1 MGRVWVGDGSGQR
14 RVSPERPA
22 CPTQAPADPRELARE
37 IAQDAR
43 SRGGLLVFADF
54 ERMLCLGAT
63 NGRGAGLPLLVR
75 GALVALAS
83 TPDTGVV
90 INSGQDVCDLETH
103 VNVPGL
109 IYAGCRGLQIRGAGM
124 TFCHP
129 AAARLR
135 RMLPALAQELSQCLV
150 SLPGVEVEIKELG
163 VTVHA
168 RRADPSA
175 VGVIVAQAEALRRT
189 SAGDFRVW
197 PSESTVD
204 LFPDVEWRRGS
215 SALWILV
222 QWAHEGRG
230 QPAVVYLGHDHT
242 DEDAYRALRGH
253 GYAVHVGPPTTESA
267 ASCWVADQAAAFD
280 LLAQIAFAW
289 SLRPAGR

>member
-1 MGRVWVGDGSGQR
+1 MTIGDR
-14 RVSPERPA
+14 RVDAERSGSRG
-22 CPTQAPADPRELARE
+22 QEPADPRELARE

-43 SRGGLLVFADF
+43 SRGGLLIFADF
-54 ERMLCLGAT
+54 ERTLCLGAP

-75 GALVALAS
+75 GALVALVS
-83 TPDTGVV
+83 TPATGVV

-124 TFCHP
+124 SFCHP

-135 RMLPALAQELSQCLV
+135 QMLPLLAEDLSQRLA
-150 SLPGVEVEIKELG
+150 SLTGVEVEIKDLG
-163 VTVHA
+163 IRVHV

-175 VGVIVAQAEALRRT
+175 VAVIVAHAEALRRT
-189 SAGDFRVW
+189 FAGEFRVW
-197 PSESTVD
+197 PSGSTVD
-204 LFPDVEWRRGS
+204 LFPDAEWRTGAG
-215 SALWILV
+215 ALWILE

-230 QPAVVYLGHDHT
+230 QPAVVYLGHDRT
-242 DEDAYRALRGH
+242 DEDAYRALREH
-253 GYAVHVGPPTTESA
+253 GYAVHVGPLPTESA

-280 LLAQIAFAW
+280 LLAQIALAW
-289 SLRPAGR
+289 SVRPADR

>member
-1 MGRVWVGDGSGQR
+1 V
-14 RVSPERPA
+14 
-22 CPTQAPADPRELARE
+22 
-37 IAQDAR
+37 QDALV
-43 SRGGLLVFADF
+43 RGGLLIFADF
-54 ERMLCLGAT
+54 ERTLCLGAS

-83 TPDTGVV
+83 TPATGVV
-90 INSGQDVCDLETH
+90 INSAKEVCDLETH
-103 VNVPGL
+103 VGVPGL

-135 RMLPALAQELSQCLV
+135 RVLPGLAQALSRCLV

-163 VTVHA
+163 ITVHA
-168 RRADPSA
+168 RRGDPAA
-175 VGVIVAQAEALRRT
+175 VAVIVAQAEALRRT

-204 LFPDVEWRRGS
+204 LFPDVEWRRGF

-230 QPAVVYLGHDHT
+230 QPAVVYLGHDCT
-242 DEDAYRALRGH
+242 DEDAYRALPEQ
-253 GYAVHVGPPTTESA
+253 GYAVHVGPPVTGSA
-267 ASCWVADQAAAFD
+267 ASCWLADQAAAFD
-280 LLAQIAFAW
+280 LLAQIALAW
-289 SLRPAGR
+289 SVR

>member
-1 MGRVWVGDGSGQR
+1 MTIGHR
-14 RVSPERPA
+14 RVNPEQSG
-22 CPTQAPADPRELARE
+22 CPGGRAPVDPRELARE
-37 IAQDAR
+37 IVQGAR
-43 SRGGLLVFADF
+43 SRDGLLVFADF

-75 GALVALAS
+75 GALVALVS
-83 TPDTGVV
+83 TPATGVV

-129 AAARLR
+129 VAARLR
-135 RMLPALAQELSQCLV
+135 QMLPLLAQELCQCLV

-163 VTVHA
+163 VRVHV

-175 VGVIVAQAEALRRT
+175 VAVVVAHAEALRRT
-189 SAGDFRVW
+189 SAAEFRVW

-204 LFPDVEWRRGS
+204 LFPDVEWQKGAG
-215 SALWILV
+215 ALWILE
-222 QWAHEGRG
+222 QWAREGRG

-242 DEDAYRALRGH
+242 DEDAYRALRAH
-253 GYAVHVGPPTTESA
+253 GYAVHVGPPATESA

>member
-1 MGRVWVGDGSGQR
+1 
-14 RVSPERPA
+14 
-22 CPTQAPADPRELARE
+22 
-37 IAQDAR
+37 
-43 SRGGLLVFADF
+43 LVFADF

-63 NGRGAGLPLLVR
+63 DRRGARLPLLVR
-75 GALVALAS
+75 GVLVALAS
-83 TPDTGVV
+83 TPATGVV
-90 INSGQDVCDLETH
+90 INSGHHVCDLETH

-129 AAARLR
+129 DAARLR
-135 RMLPALAQELSQCLV
+135 RMLPALAQDLSQCLE
-150 SLPGVEVEIKELG
+150 SLPGVEVELKELG

-168 RRADPSA
+168 RRAEPSA
-175 VGVIVAQAEALRRT
+175 VAAIVAQAEALRRT
-189 SAGDFRVW
+189 SAGDFVVW

-242 DEDAYRALRGH
+242 DEDAYRVLREH
-253 GYAVHVGPPTTESA
+253 GYAVHVGPPASESA
-267 ASCWVADQAAAFD
+267 ASCWVAGQAAAFD

-289 SLRPAGR
+289 SLSPEGR

>member
-1 MGRVWVGDGSGQR
+1 M
-14 RVSPERPA
+14 
-22 CPTQAPADPRELARE
+22 ARE

>member
-1 MGRVWVGDGSGQR
+1 MGSDGRGQR
-14 RVSPERPA
+14 HVN
-22 CPTQAPADPRELARE
+22 PTTNLSEPAPADPRELARE

-43 SRGGLLVFADF
+43 ARGGLLIFADF
-54 ERMLCLGAT
+54 ERTLCLGAT

-83 TPDTGVV
+83 TPATGVV
-90 INSGQDVCDLETH
+90 VNSAHDVCDLETH
-103 VNVPGL
+103 VDVQGL

-129 AAARLR
+129 VAAQLR
-135 RMLPALAQELSQCLV
+135 RMLPVLAQELSQCLA

-175 VGVIVAQAEALRRT
+175 IAVIVARAEALRRT
-189 SAGDFRVW
+189 SAGEFRVW

-204 LFPDVEWRRGS
+204 LFPDVEWRRGCK
-215 SALWILV
+215 
-222 QWAHEGRG
+222 
-230 QPAVVYLGHDHT
+230 
-242 DEDAYRALRGH
+242 RALDPG
-253 GYAVHVGPPTTESA
+253 AVGARRPRSA
-267 ASCWVADQAAAFD
+267 RRR
-280 LLAQIAFAW
+280 LP
-289 SLRPAGR
+289 RP

>member
-1 MGRVWVGDGSGQR
+1 
-14 RVSPERPA
+14 
-22 CPTQAPADPRELARE
+22 
-37 IAQDAR
+37 
-43 SRGGLLVFADF
+43 
-54 ERMLCLGAT
+54 
-63 NGRGAGLPLLVR
+63 
-75 GALVALAS
+75 
-83 TPDTGVV
+83 
-90 INSGQDVCDLETH
+90 
-103 VNVPGL
+103 
-109 IYAGCRGLQIRGAGM
+109 M

-135 RMLPALAQELSQCLV
+135 RMLPALAQELSQSLV

-175 VGVIVAQAEALRRT
+175 VAVIVAQAEALRRT

-242 DEDAYRALRGH
+242 DEDAYRALREH
-253 GYAVHVGPPTTESA
+253 GYAVHVGPPATESA

-280 LLAQIAFAW
+280 LLAQIALAW
-289 SLRPAGR
+289 SVRPAGR

>member
-1 MGRVWVGDGSGQR
+1 MVGDGRGEH
-14 RVSPERPA
+14 RVNPERPVS
-22 CPTQAPADPRELARE
+22 PSRAPADPRELARE

-43 SRGGLLVFADF
+43 ARGGLLIFTDF

-63 NGRGAGLPLLVR
+63 KGRGAGLPLLVR

-83 TPDTGVV
+83 TPATGVV
-90 INSGQDVCDLETH
+90 VNSGRDVCDLESH

-109 IYAGCRGLQIRGAGM
+109 IYAGCRGLQVRGAGM
-124 TFCHP
+124 AFCHP
-129 AAARLR
+129 GAARLR
-135 RMLPALAQELSQCLV
+135 PVLPVLAHELSQCLV
-150 SLPGVEVEIKELG
+150 ALPGVEVEIKELG

-175 VGVIVAQAEALRRT
+175 VAVIVAQAEALRRT

-197 PSESTVD
+197 LSESTVD

-222 QWAHEGRG
+222 HWAHEGRG

-242 DEDAYRALRGH
+242 DEDAYRVLRQH

-267 ASCWVADQAAAFD
+267 ASCWVADPAAAFD
-280 LLAQIAFAW
+280 LLAQIALAW
-289 SLRPAGR
+289 SVRPAGV